1 MRYLFGDSTP
11 FPLPFDFLRTLDA
24 FMSAATR
31 VVLLEHQA
39 RKLSEETFTQQQARA
54 KGLET
59 LGRFHETVLRTF
71 SEAVMPQ
78 HPYAVAYAQR
88 MAERAVSLVTEQRR
102 AVQEA
107 DDQGEARLRAE
118 SDRAGEES
126 AGHLRTFFQT
136 ARLPTQATRLVTT
149 LVDGRPDARASL
161 VHPGGIGVS
170 FTLDTAKAPGW
181 SAPRKLSDLAGHLE
195 LTVGIKKS
203 WIGSKISLEP
213 VRLDD
218 WVVGSAELGETTAT
232 IAVRK
237 KPDQKDT
244 LVFKLR
250 REQGVFAAEVEHPG
264 DPNAEHVPS
273 AADAGDVVHL
283 ERLWTAL
290 AATFAGILEERAAIT
305 SVSLDGEDV
314 FERRLGERLV
324 ERLVTVLAPTTLEVA
339 RRSPNQHELSLKR
352 EGEDGRREEFYL
364 KRENLLDGL
373 QPLPHVGRAIFAP
386 LGLDTWVPATT
397 LRPPDV
403 GPPGRVEELVS
414 IDLEEG

>member
-11 FPLPFDFLRTLDA
+11 FPLPFDFLRTLEA

-39 RKLSEETFTQQQARA
+39 RKLSEETFTKQQTRA
-54 KGLET
+54 KGLEV
-59 LGRFHETVLRTF
+59 LSRFHDTVLRSF
-71 SEAVMPQ
+71 SEGAMPQ
-78 HPYAVAYAQR
+78 HDFAIAYAQR
-88 MAERAVSLVTEQRR
+88 MAERAVALVTEQRR

-118 SDRAGEES
+118 SDRAGEEG
-126 AGHLRTFFQT
+126 ATHLRTFFQT
-136 ARLPTQATRLVTT
+136 ARLPTQATRLATA

-161 VHPGGIGVS
+161 VHSGGIGVS
-170 FTLDTAKAPGW
+170 FTLGTAKVPAW
-181 SAPRKLSDLAGHLE
+181 SAPRKLSELGGHLD

-203 WIGSKISLEP
+203 WIGGKISLEP

-218 WVVGSAELGETTAT
+218 WVIGSAELSEATAT

-237 KPDQKDT
+237 KPEQKDT
-244 LVFKLR
+244 LIFKLR
-250 REQGVFAAEVEHPG
+250 REQGVFAADVDHPD
-264 DPNAEHVPS
+264 DPNADAVPS
-273 AADAGDVVHL
+273 SAEAGDLVHL

-290 AATFAGILEERAAIT
+290 AATFDGILEDRAAIT

-314 FERRLGERLV
+314 FERRLGEKLV

-352 EGEDGRREEFYL
+352 EGDSGRREEFYL
-364 KRENLLDGL
+364 KRDNLLEGL
-373 QPLPHVGRAIFAP
+373 QPLPHDGRAVFAP
-386 LGLDTWVPATT
+386 LGLDSWVPATT
-397 LRPPDV
+397 MRPPEV
-403 GPPGRVEELVS
+403 APGRTEELLS
-414 IDLEEG
+414 IDIEEG